1 METRVQSERYGVVA
15 IAFHWLTAAL
25 VSAAYILSEGGPES
39 RIYSAELDTARRI
52 HETLGLA
59 LFAVVA
65 VRIVWRWF
73 DRQPA
78 VDKGPKWMS
87 SVSQLVHLGLYF
99 LLLAIPLTA
108 IAGTWLL
115 GHPVTPV
122 GLDLTPWLSENRS
135 LGELVMDVH
144 TTLGDVIV
152 WVAGGHAAAALFHH
166 FYLRDR
172 VLRSMLPG
180 RAERGS

>member
-1 METRVQSERYGVVA
+1 MKTQVRSERYGFVI

-25 VSAAYILSEGGPES
+25 VFAAYILSEGGPEA

-59 LFAVVA
+59 VFAVVA
-65 VRIVWRWF
+65 LRIVWRWF
-73 DRQPA
+73 DLQPSI
-78 VDKGPKWMS
+78 DRGPKWMS
-87 SVSQLVHLGLYF
+87 SLSELVHLGLYF
-99 LLLAIPLTA
+99 LLMAIPLTA

-115 GHPVTPV
+115 GHPVTPI
-122 GLDLTPWLSENRS
+122 GLDLAPWVSENRP

-144 TTLGDVIV
+144 TTLGDLIV

-172 VLRSMLPG
+172 VLRSMLPS
-180 RAERGS
+180 RD